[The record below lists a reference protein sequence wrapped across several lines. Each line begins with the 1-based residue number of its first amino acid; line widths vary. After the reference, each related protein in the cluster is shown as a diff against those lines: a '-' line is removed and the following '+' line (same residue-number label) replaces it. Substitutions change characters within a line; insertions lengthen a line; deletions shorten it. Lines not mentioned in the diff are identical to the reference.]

1 MVQGYHHI
9 PLHHWAS
16 PLILTPPVPS
26 VAHTKDTSSQSQG
39 VIARGMWG
47 QGSQSCEMLKTR

>member
-1 MVQGYHHI
+1 MVQGCHHV
-9 PLHHWAS
+9 PLHHWVS

-26 VAHTKDTSSQSQG
+26 VAHTKDPSSQTQG

-47 QGSQSCEMLKTR
+47 QGSQSCGRLKSR

>member
-1 MVQGYHHI
+1 MVQGC
-9 PLHHWAS
+9 HHWVS

-26 VAHTKDTSSQSQG
+26 GAHAKDSSSQTQG

-47 QGSQSCEMLKTR
+47 QGSQSHGMLKSR